1 MSRRRRPEG
10 ELISLDSILN
20 IMTIAVGGLILVA
33 VVTVLGVSDVGVST
47 GAVALAAPRPSAKRV
62 LFEASEG
69 KLFAVDEDGN
79 ATRVRDAVN
88 LRPTEKA
95 LTAETVVE
103 ILRDNDVGDANHRV
117 QAEPS
122 PHGLAWVYER
132 RESARG
138 DTLAD
143 LAAGSGDFAKA
154 LEGLP
159 SDAFVY
165 VVVHD
170 DSFEVLRRVR
180 ELVSARGVAMG
191 WHPVEGDA
199 PIRLGS
205 AGSLGK
211 RVQPVR

>member
-1 MSRRRRPEG
+1 VSRRRKPEG
-10 ELISLDSILN
+10 ELISLDSMLN

-62 LFEASEG
+62 LFEAAGG

-88 LRPTEKA
+88 QRPTDKA
-95 LTAETVVE
+95 LTAETVME
-103 ILRDNDVGDANHRV
+103 ILRDDDVGDASHRV
-117 QAEPS
+117 LAEPT
-122 PHGLAWVYER
+122 PGGLAWVYER
-132 RESARG
+132 RETARG

-143 LAAGSGDFAKA
+143 LAAGTGDFAEV
-154 LEGLP
+154 LSSLP

-180 ELVSARGVAMG
+180 EMVAARGVAMG

-199 PIRLGS
+199 PIRMGS
-205 AGSLGK
+205 TGSLGK